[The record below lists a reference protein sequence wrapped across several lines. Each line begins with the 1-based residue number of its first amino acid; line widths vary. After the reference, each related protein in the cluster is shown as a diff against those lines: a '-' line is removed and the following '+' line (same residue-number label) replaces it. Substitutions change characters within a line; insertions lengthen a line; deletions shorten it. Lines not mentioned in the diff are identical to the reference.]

1 VAVAAPRGTGG
12 KKKKDEDN
20 PLAVVGEVVQQVG
33 ETVAGAVTSVS
44 PTVQGITTIE
54 RESNRTLPTKLVLS
68 MAGLGLDDK
77 DTVRAAR
84 VFARQFEVKPA
95 YIFGTTD
102 PKAYVHPVTGE
113 PLTMREAQRFTNQFA
128 PVAVAA
134 MLSEQ
139 IKRTEDENLGPGR
152 GVAAGDPRV
161 EPEKVARWAKVVGR
175 NGGSLRV
182 EEGMGVAAYLARNA
196 NVTPQRFEKN
206 LAAVKDWAD
215 TSGQPLDE
223 RSLIEVTLSM
233 TRQAR
238 NLDSARDVFAL
249 MVGGKKQLDKIEEAA
264 RSARAEVETARA
276 DTGSDPAWL
285 VEREGNRSTGDEL
298 LAEEQF
304 AQYAQYEIL
313 SFTAPDLWKEV
324 KALEGEIA
332 LREDAFDRSLLGKA
346 INPVFR
352 AFDQSWEWTQQGLI
366 QLGTGLVAIPT
377 AAGAALGLDPQGES
391 VKENLEGLGNLN
403 NYAFQRLKSGDTVGD
418 LVQQGYNLPTWTAP
432 AFDFMVGWY
441 VDPFVIAGKAAAF
454 RRAKRVLPGLQ
465 RPELTGNLFLNVPG
479 VGPIVKARRLDV
491 RAADKARFTKFIT
504 ETLPQSRVTTKL
516 FESLGSNTKFFR
528 ELDRLYGTYKSRG
541 VFDYEYMKLLRD
553 RVLARYAVNGVI
565 PPQNTEEALK
575 AFREGVTAHYT
586 GWAPEGTVA
595 AEVVDARRTRMVT
608 AADDLE
614 PPPEGIQLD
623 IYDELH
629 TPEEIVSSTIQ
640 ETIRGTDRLLPFSV
654 EAPSVGFLADI
665 GPRRVTRS
673 ILTSPKVT
681 KTDLGRRG
689 ARLISQNPGRMANIE
704 DGFEEYVVLHG
715 RRWGQFDERQVRMYQ
730 SKATEILNSG
740 YGREQKLMDLIDE
753 MNEAGIRSVAKNFNI
768 SPEATDDFVKDALE
782 FTRSQNRT
790 IQSFGVVD
798 GRAVSNP
805 LFESQLKNTFVVVD
819 PIEVLNDLRQFVGMR
834 NKLSI
839 SAKKSLGT
847 LPKEIRGPVDDILS
861 RTTTATWELMLR
873 GGRFYQ
879 RGWKA
884 LTVARPGY
892 IPRVI
897 LGDENARFLATT
909 ESLAERLIAQEWGPL
924 GRWMDER
931 GLFDEVVDLGDG
943 ATITLKRPGAYE
955 REPLA
960 TGKVRETEL
969 LAETLRKAG
978 STEKALRNGSVSWD
992 VISATH
998 DRRAHLE
1005 AWVWALKKQFV
1016 NSGPGRIALESVQ
1029 RGGSIEDTRRAL
1041 LTWAKEDK
1049 YVTLTTRIGR
1059 PASEAEEW
1067 ASVTSRLVHGYTM
1080 GRSDIARLTLAGDD
1094 DQLRA
1099 VLDGVKRAERPPV
1112 HGPTIVQNTAT
1123 ADGQFGSDF
1132 TNFLY
1137 RKFVRQPEDILNRQP
1152 FYKTWF
1158 RRAQRG
1164 YYELL
1169 GGKTG
1174 SIADAV
1180 KPQMLK
1186 GTKRIVEPDMDLI
1199 AAGARATPGD
1209 AGGYV
1214 YHITSPDNFESI
1226 RKAGLKPQQ
1235 SFYGVAADAVP
1246 AEMRRG
1252 RVFFADS
1259 IDRALDLG
1267 RKGGDDYVAFRVRA
1281 EAVGDTVPE
1290 RSFSGSQFGH
1300 DPVDPK
1306 TLEYLGADNKWHP
1319 AVGTLHPDIQRAID
1333 VASRDFA
1340 LGQVR
1345 RIMFDFTRQS
1355 RFTELLQFAF
1365 PFPQPFFEG
1374 FQAWGHIAWRN
1385 PEAIGR
1391 AQALYRLA
1399 KDSGFIREDPV
1410 TGEQVVAMGVYMKGA
1425 RLAALLPGI
1434 DKKSLEKLGLSMVA
1448 PLSSFNMLAAST
1460 LKVPSNGILGRV
1472 AGGMPIPVPGMNV
1485 PLQWVAQQVFADSS
1499 NEALMSWLFQY
1510 GPNTSALPSSVK
1522 RVANILNP
1530 GFIKEGREESYAL
1543 AIMERWQQL
1552 GLDRD
1557 EEGKVIP
1564 PVELAKLANEVA
1576 EDLAAVQGFVSLI
1589 SPAALRVQF
1598 GTEELK
1604 KEWGDLLDDEN
1615 PLTGGD
1621 YTKARDIWDER
1632 HEDLPLIPIANT
1644 FYTDPEMQAA
1654 TGEDVQAGY
1663 EGANAPRIPASPFTD
1678 AMLKEPGIG
1687 EFMRNNPEWAALVL
1701 VGVDPAA
1708 LESQDFSA
1716 FAKQIADHLVA
1727 YRDPLRFAQEGQ
1739 DDLAWKEIDD
1749 FYTQVWNPGMDRVEK
1764 KGLDPLDDF
1773 YQGLIQ
1779 ARQEAFLSVGL
1790 EFPDFAIREF
1800 EPVYDRDD
1808 PTKLVGYDWAFGGGE
1823 GKRMKQVLED
1833 ARRIA
1838 TTPGM
1843 ENVPGFRA
1851 LNAYLDLRDDIFRK
1865 MSEKNLNYIDQ
1876 DGARPYWKEYEKG
1889 VKDILEQAP
1898 AFEAFA
1904 ASYFGINFD
1913 DDGALISTDDLMGQ
1927 HQSAR
1932 QQARVETDPQL
1943 LALADA
1949 FDTRIEQLRDK
1960 AFRSEG
1966 AEVSFERSELYLRAQ
1981 RTMDSE
1987 DPEVV
1992 AAWWK
1997 VQDPTY
2003 KKEYKLAL
2011 ATKPPE
2017 FYTRHDWSL
2026 LGVELSENAT
2036 EWFLTIAES
2045 RVEIGRREQE
2055 APGTYSEA
2063 AGYEDIDRF
2072 VKGKLGQDKSF
2083 DKAVK
2088 ELNRWSFPVE
2098 ATGYTSLPGKT
2109 GEAWRELA
2117 RILNVTQGA
2126 VDAAGLIGINYGSE
2140 ADKNRYGGAQNA
2152 MKDWVD
2158 DTRKR
2163 IPGFRRTWDR
2173 MKEEYGDVLIG
2184 DVFIPDNYFGKLGV
2198 VD

>member
-12 KKKKDEDN
+12 KKKKDEEN

-44 PTVQGITTIE
+44 PTVHSISTIE

-68 MAGLGLDDK
+68 MAGLGLDDR

-84 VFARQFEVKPA
+84 IFANRFEVKPA

-139 IKRTEDENLGPGR
+139 VKGTPDDITREGKVRSQGDVKVDP
-152 GVAAGDPRV
+152 AA
-161 EPEKVARWAKVVGR
+161 VARWAKVVGR

-182 EEGMGVAAYLARNA
+182 EEGMGVAMYLARNA
-196 NVTPQRFEKN
+196 GVTPQRFEKN

-233 TRQAR
+233 TRQKR
-238 NLDSARDVFAL
+238 NLDSARDVYAT
-249 MVGGKKQLDKIEEAA
+249 MVGGKGQLEKIEKLTEEARA
-264 RSARAEVETARA
+264 AQAEVETARN
-276 DTGSDPAWL
+276 TPGSDPAWL
-285 VEREGNRSTGDEL
+285 REREGDRLTGDEEI
-298 LAEEQF
+298 AEAQF
-304 AQYAQYEIL
+304 AEYAQYEIL
-313 SFTAPDLWKEV
+313 AFTAPDLWQEV
-324 KALEGEIA
+324 KALESEIA

-352 AFDQSWEWTQQGLI
+352 AFDQSWEWTQQGLV

-418 LVQQGYNLPTWTAP
+418 LVQEGYNLPSWTSP

-454 RRAKRVLPGLQ
+454 SRAKRVLPGLQ

-479 VGPIVKARRLDV
+479 LGPIVKGRRLDV
-491 RAADKARFTKFIT
+491 RAADKARFIKHIT
-504 ETLPQSRVTTKL
+504 ETLPKSRVTTKL

-528 ELDRLYGTYKSRG
+528 ELDRIYGTYKSRG

-553 RVLARYAVNGVI
+553 RVLARYAENGVI
-565 PPQNTEEALK
+565 PPKNAEAALQS
-575 AFREGVTAHYT
+575 FREGVTAHYT

-595 AEVVDARRTRMVT
+595 AEVVDARRTRMAT

-629 TPEEIVSSTIQ
+629 TPEEIVSSTVD
-640 ETIRGTDRLLPFSV
+640 EMLRGSDRRLPFSV
-654 EAPSVGFLADI
+654 EAPATGFLADI
-665 GPRRVTRS
+665 GPRRVTRG

-681 KTDLGRRG
+681 GTATGRRA

-704 DGFEEYVVLHG
+704 DGFEEYVVLHA
-715 RRWGQFDERQVRMYQ
+715 RRWGQFDERQVRTFQ
-730 SKATEILNSG
+730 SRATEILNSG
-740 YGREQKLMDLIDE
+740 YGREQKLMDLVDD
-753 MNEAGIRSVAKNFNI
+753 MNEAGIRTLAKHFNI
-768 SPEATDDFVKDALE
+768 SPEATDDFVKDTLE

-790 IQSFGVVD
+790 IQSFGVVPD
-798 GRAVSNP
+798 EPAITRP

-819 PIEVLNDLRQFVGMR
+819 PIEVLNDLRQYVGMR
-834 NKLSI
+834 NKLKTSFLDAI
-839 SAKKSLGT
+839 GKT
-847 LPKEIRGPVDDILS
+847 PKEIRGPIDDVLS
-861 RTTTATWELMLR
+861 SFTSKSWELALR
-873 GGRFYQ
+873 GGRAYQ
-879 RGWKA
+879 RFWKA

-909 ESLAERLIAQEWGPL
+909 ESLAERLLAQEWGPM

-931 GLFDEVVDLGDG
+931 GLFDEVIDLGGG
-943 ATITLKRPGAYE
+943 APPITLKRPGAYE

-978 STEKALRNGSVSWD
+978 STEQALRNGSVSWD
-992 VISATH
+992 VISAAK

-1029 RGGSIEDTRRAL
+1029 RGGSIEDTRKAL

-1132 TNFLY
+1132 TNWLY
-1137 RKFVRQPEDILNRQP
+1137 KRFVRQPEDVLNRQP
-1152 FYKTWF
+1152 FYKTWK
-1158 RRAQRG
+1158 RRAERG

-1226 RKAGLKPQQ
+1226 RKGGLKPQQ

-1300 DPVDPK
+1300 EPVDPK

-1410 TGEQVVAMGVYMKGA
+1410 TGEQVVAMGVYAKGA
-1425 RLAALLPGI
+1425 RLAAMLPWLG
-1434 DKKSLEKLGLSMVA
+1434 DKKQIEKLGMSMVA

-1460 LKVPSNGILGRV
+1460 LKVPTTGILGRV

-1485 PLQWVAQQVFADSS
+1485 PFAILAQKIFADSS
-1499 NEALMSWLFQY
+1499 NEALASWLFQY
-1510 GPNTSALPSSVK
+1510 GPNTSPLPSTVK

-1557 EEGKVIP
+1557 EDGKVIP
-1564 PVELAKLANEVA
+1564 PVELAKMANEVA

-1604 KEWGDLLDDEN
+1604 KEWGDLLDTHEY
-1615 PLTGGD
+1615 GE
-1621 YTKARDIWDER
+1621 ARDIWDDR
-1632 HEDLPLIPIANT
+1632 HPDLPLIPIANT
-1644 FYTDPEMQAA
+1644 FYTDPELQLA

-1663 EGANAPRIPASPFTD
+1663 DGANAPRIPASPFTD

-1727 YRDPLRFAQEGQ
+1727 YKDPLRFAQEGQ
-1739 DDLAWKEIDD
+1739 DDLAWREVDK
-1749 FYTQVWNPGMDRVEK
+1749 FYTQIWTPGIDKMEK
-1764 KGLDPLDDF
+1764 EGLDTQDDF

-1779 ARQEAFLSVGL
+1779 ARQEAFLSIAN
-1790 EFPDFAIREF
+1790 EFPDFAQREF
-1800 EPVYDRDD
+1800 EQRVDGEGRV
-1808 PTKLVGYDWAFGGGE
+1808 VGYDWGDGFE
-1823 GKRMKQVLED
+1823 GKPIDIVLAD

-1838 TTPGM
+1838 STPGM
-1843 ENVPGFRA
+1843 ENAPGFRA
-1851 LNAYLDLRDDIFRK
+1851 LNAYLDLRDEIERK
-1865 MSEKNLNYIDQ
+1865 MADRGVRYLDQ
-1876 DGARPYWKEYEKG
+1876 VDSKPYWNEYEKG
-1889 VKDILEQAP
+1889 VKDIIEQVP
-1898 AFEAFA
+1898 GFDAFA
-1904 ASYFGINFD
+1904 SSYFGINFD
-1913 DDGALISTDDLMGQ
+1913 DNGNLTSTDDLMGRLA
-1927 HQSAR
+1927 SDRILAR
-1932 QQARVETDPQL
+1932 QGVDDETL
-1943 LALADA
+1943 SRIDA
-1949 FDTRIEQLRDK
+1949 FDIKIEGLRDK
-1960 AFRSEG
+1960 AYQSQG
-1966 AEVSFERSELYLRAQ
+1966 AELGFERSKLYLDAQ
-1981 RTMDSE
+1981 AAMDTE
-1987 DPEVV
+1987 DPKLV
-1992 AAWWK
+1992 AKWWK
-1997 VQDPTY
+1997 QQGKSYQRDY
-2003 KKEYKLAL
+2003 ALGL

-2017 FYTRHDWSL
+2017 FYSRHDWSL
-2026 LGVELSENAT
+2026 VGVKLSKKAS
-2036 EWFLTIAES
+2036 EWFLDIAEA
-2045 RVEIGRREQE
+2045 RAEIAQREQE

-2063 AGYEDIDRF
+2063 EGYEDIDRF
-2072 VKGKLGQDKSF
+2072 VKSKLGKDKSF
-2083 DKAVK
+2083 AEAVK
-2088 ELNRWSFPVE
+2088 KLNQWSFPIE
-2098 ATGYTSLPGKT
+2098 AAGYTKLPGKT
-2109 GEAWRELA
+2109 GEAWREVG
-2117 RILNVTQGA
+2117 RILNETQAA
-2126 VDAAGLIGINYGSE
+2126 VDQAGLLGINYGDE
-2140 ADKNRYGGAQNA
+2140 EGKNRYGGAQNA
-2152 MKDWVD
+2152 MADWVE

-2184 DVFIPDNYFGKLGV
+2184 DVFIPDNYFGRLGV